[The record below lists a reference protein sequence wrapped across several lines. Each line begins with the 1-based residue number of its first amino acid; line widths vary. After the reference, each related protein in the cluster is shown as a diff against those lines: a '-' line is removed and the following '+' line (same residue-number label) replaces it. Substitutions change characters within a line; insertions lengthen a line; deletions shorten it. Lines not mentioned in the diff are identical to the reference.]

1 MLPGSDRRN
10 RRKHSDQNGQ
20 RQKTTEENRHLVHA
34 ALLNVELAVHRAL
47 RDEGQPRVTGL
58 PGYFER
64 LTEPVTEADP
74 TEKYGSDT
82 KLICSG
88 HGVIF
93 RPAHKDSRARRF
105 ELE

>member
-20 RQKTTEENRHLVHA
+20 CQKPTEENRHLVHA

-47 RDEGQPRVTGL
+47 RDEGLPRVTEL
-58 PGYFER
+58 PGYSER

-74 TEKYGSDT
+74 TEKYGSDAN
-82 KLICSG
+82 LIRSA
-88 HGVIF
+88 HALVF
-93 RPAHKDSRARRF
+93 RSAHNGS
-105 ELE
+105 